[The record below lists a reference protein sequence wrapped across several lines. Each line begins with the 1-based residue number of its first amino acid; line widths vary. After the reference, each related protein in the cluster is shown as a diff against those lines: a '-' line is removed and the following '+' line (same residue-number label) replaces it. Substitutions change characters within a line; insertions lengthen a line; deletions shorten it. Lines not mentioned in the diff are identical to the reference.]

1 MDKNH
6 QDELYKLLDGCVKND
21 RKSQKRL
28 FELQYG
34 KLLPVC
40 LRYVKDMDEAKDVLQ
55 LGFIKIFEKMHTFT
69 KDGSL
74 EGWMRRIVVN
84 TAIDHIRK
92 SKNDPL
98 SMEDDYIRLQAN
110 QKAEEIDF
118 SFEESITKLK
128 AEEAK
133 EAINQLTP
141 AYKTVF
147 TLYVIENYT
156 HKEIAEMLNVSEGTS
171 KSNLAKAKQNLR
183 AILEKKFKKYERQ

>member
-1 MDKNH
+1 MKNNH
-6 QDELYKLLDGCVKND
+6 QDELLNLLDGCVEND
-21 RKSQKRL
+21 RKSQQRL

-40 LRYVKDMDEAKDVLQ
+40 MRYIRDVDEAKDVLQ
-55 LGFIKIFEKMHTFT
+55 MAFIKIFENMHSFT
-69 KDGSL
+69 KEGSL

-84 TAIDHIRK
+84 TAIDYIRR

-98 SMEDDYIRLQAN
+98 SMEDDYIRHQVN
-110 QKAEEIDF
+110 QKAEQQDF

-128 AEEAK
+128 ASEAK
-133 EAINQLTP
+133 EAIEQLTP

-147 TLYVIENYT
+147 SLYVLENYT
-156 HKEIAEMLNVSEGTS
+156 HKEIAEMLNISEGTS

-183 AILEKKFKKYERQ
+183 GILEKKFEKYEQ